1 MSWREAHRRKF
12 SIFSNLMKTRRMIL
26 DPLHVSSLNMVEVE
40 FHGHADIIKA
50 YRAYLDYLNK
60 PIQLN
65 PSSPEADNF
74 FRERDD
80 LLFDLIHAIGGQLGY
95 SYDKRDLRKFSYAPQ
110 GWQNVETEQQ
120 TFRRLIIELLS
131 GRRPLPIK
139 DFIASDGNDKF
150 PPPPKLNSLT
160 IASLAVDH
168 SDNCRKEQLIAV
180 AVCIRL
186 VIKVEVPFNRFLDAQ
201 EHGSHPTLRLLC
213 SPVSNTRSSRQLHA

>member
-1 MSWREAHRRKF
+1 VSCPDGFWCFQLKDAINTIVLVATIVAIYLGPIRAVKISRDNDKLREAHRRKF

-26 DPLHVSSLNMVEVE
+26 DPLHVSSLNIVEVE
-40 FHGHADIIKA
+40 FHGHADIIRA

-139 DFIASDGNDKF
+139 DFIASDVNDKF
-150 PPPPKLNSLT
+150 PPPPN
-160 IASLAVDH
+160 
-168 SDNCRKEQLIAV
+168 
-180 AVCIRL
+180 
-186 VIKVEVPFNRFLDAQ
+186 
-201 EHGSHPTLRLLC
+201 
-213 SPVSNTRSSRQLHA
+213 